1 MSRTALPFGVDDMSA
16 FARSVRKSIEGLE
29 HTPSHVEVL
38 NLLARAGGY
47 RNFQHY
53 RAQFEARSSLDAP
66 RPVEAE
72 VDYRRVKQV
81 VRVFDGKG
89 RLARWPKKFSHRML
103 CLWALWSGLPAR
115 TAMTEGEISDHLRER
130 HCFGDHALLRR
141 ELVDRGMVSRTPDG
155 REYRRIEQ
163 RPPAEAAALFE
174 HLRSQPM
181 P

>member
-16 FARSVRKSIEGLE
+16 FARSVRKSLEGLE
-29 HTPSHVEVL
+29 RTPSHVEML
-38 NLLARAGGY
+38 NLLAKAGGY
-47 RNFQHY
+47 RNFQHCK
-53 RAQFEARSSLDAP
+53 AQFEASTSLHVP
-66 RPVEAE
+66 REAQAE

-81 VRVFDGKG
+81 SRIFDDKG
-89 RLARWPKKFSHRML
+89 RLVRWPKKFSHRML

-115 TAMTEGEISDHLRER
+115 TAMNEGEISDHLRER

-163 RPPAEAAALFE
+163 RPPAEATALFQ
-174 HLRSQPM
+174 HLRTRSTP
-181 P
+181 